1 MAITIRTGANGSYKS
16 AYTAYFSIYQ
26 ALKAGKVVVTN
37 MEGMQPINVIEQ
49 RFDTKFPSTAK
60 LLRVSSRDAA
70 GVHLWTHFFCWCPI
84 GALIVID
91 ECQDIF
97 SKNIGFDM
105 RKVSY
110 KPVEEFISKDEG
122 KDGLLPQSYLSFFYS
137 RYTPA
142 DMSSLKESEI
152 DDRGIAEYDDQG
164 RIIYPHTFN
173 EGFMR
178 HRKYNWDIELLS
190 PDWKQIDSG
199 VKACSEQNF
208 YHKGRDQF
216 FWRKRDPLIW
226 KHDKSVS
233 TPVIPKT
240 KDINIT
246 NKKIPLDAFLLYK
259 STGTGIAKQAGAMNT
274 VFRSPKAIGIFLLF
288 IACMGYIAYE
298 LSNRF
303 IGTDEEV
310 AQTETSQHPD
320 TGSQNA
326 THETAPVLQGSDG
339 VHYGGFDNQT
349 DFYGAPANSPIDQV
363 LPFDGIQK
371 AYVTGVNFALKNGE
385 SRIDVSLEVRAED
398 GVYSLNERYLKSL
411 DVNFEVIDTCL
422 LKLTRG
428 RLSKLITCKPHE
440 AMVIEPEVSQANVQL
455 F

>member
-16 AYTAYFSIYQ
+16 AYTAYFSIYR

-37 MEGMQPINVIEQ
+37 IEGMQPLNVIQE
-49 RFDTKFPSTAK
+49 RFGVEFPTTSK
-60 LLRVSSRDAA
+60 LFRISSRDSA

-91 ECQDIF
+91 ECQDIY

-105 RKVSY
+105 KKVTY
-110 KPVEEFISKDEG
+110 KPVEDFITKNDG
-122 KDGLLPQSYLSFFYS
+122 QDGLLPESYLSFFYS

-142 DMSSLKESEI
+142 DMEQLNESET
-152 DDRGIAEYDDQG
+152 DDRGVAEYDDQG

-190 PDWKQIDSG
+190 PDWKQIDTG
-199 VKACSEQNF
+199 IKACGEQNF

-216 FWRKRDPLIW
+216 FWTKRKPLIW

-233 TPVIPKT
+233 TPVIPKS
-240 KDINIT
+240 KDVNT
-246 NKKIPLDAFLLYK
+246 TTQKIPLDSFLLYK

-274 VFRSPKAIGIFLLF
+274 LYRSPKVIAVFLLF
-288 IACMGYIAYE
+288 ISCLGYMANEI
-298 LSNRF
+298 SNRVF
-303 IGTDEEV
+303 DSTEEV
-310 AQTETSQHPD
+310 QEAETPQYQDPPTRKDSSKAQES
-320 TGSQNA
+320 G
-326 THETAPVLQGSDG
+326 QGASGVSDG
-339 VHYGGFDNQT
+339 GNSNQADNN
-349 DFYGAPANSPIDQV
+349 DDVSSISIADI

-371 AYVTGVNFALKNGE
+371 AFVTGVNFAIKPKKIE
-385 SRIDVSLEVRAED
+385 RHISIEIVAAD
-398 GVYSLNERYLKSL
+398 GVYSLNQNYLRAY
-411 DVNFEVIDTCL
+411 DVTYDVIDDCL
-422 LKLTRG
+422 LKLNRG
-428 RLSKLITCKPHE
+428 QLTKLITCKPHE
-440 AMVIEPEVSQANVQL
+440 VLSDEPELKRADVNL